1 MNLRTTRIASIGV
14 GAVLLAA
21 VFAGCGGSDDD
32 SGALS
37 KEDLIA
43 QADEICADSIG
54 ESQTR
59 EADFTAA
66 IEANDLEAAADVV
79 AENGEQ
85 ISEGIDEFEALEP
98 PEEDQET
105 IDEFLALSREQVEL
119 SAELA
124 EAIRADDGAAVEE
137 ISAEG
142 DAIEAESDALADEY
156 GFVDCGSAGDEA

>member
-21 VFAGCGGSDDD
+21 AFTGCGGSDDD

-37 KEDLIA
+37 KEDFIA
-43 QADEICADSIG
+43 QADQICADSIA
-54 ESQTR
+54 ESKTNE
-59 EADFTAA
+59 EAFLAA
-66 IEANDLEAAADVV
+66 INENDLETAADIV
-79 AENGEQ
+79 ADNGDL

-105 IDEFLALSREQVEL
+105 IDEFVALSREQVEL
-119 SAELA
+119 SDELA
-124 EAIRADDGAAVEE
+124 DAIRADDGAAVEE

-156 GFVDCGSAGDEA
+156 GMVDCGSAGDDA

>member
-37 KEDLIA
+37 KEDFIA
-43 QADEICADSIG
+43 QADQICADSIA

-85 ISEGIDEFEALEP
+85 ISEGID
-98 PEEDQET
+98 
-105 IDEFLALSREQVEL
+105 
-119 SAELA
+119 
-124 EAIRADDGAAVEE
+124 
-137 ISAEG
+137 
-142 DAIEAESDALADEY
+142 
-156 GFVDCGSAGDEA
+156 